1 MERPTPF
8 NPNKPPE
15 RPTPTTAGSPGKPPE
30 RPTGV
35 PVQGKPPARPTPDK
49 PATTYN
55 CYTRESWSPEK
66 KAWCC
71 ANEKLGCPPTTKPDR
86 PGGKPEGPTGPE
98 RPPIMDGVGQ
108 PPERPE
114 PSTKPAFE
122 NGKGPLPTTRP
133 AFEERPGHA

>member
-1 MERPTPF
+1 M
-8 NPNKPPE
+8 
-15 RPTPTTAGSPGKPPE
+15 E

-35 PVQGKPPARPTPDK
+35 PVQNKPRPTPDK

-66 KAWCC
+66 KEWCC
-71 ANEKLGCPPTTKPDR
+71 KNKKIGCPTTTRPPIADGVPPSPEKPETVRPTTKP
-86 PGGKPEGPTGPE
+86 
-98 RPPIMDGVGQ
+98 
-108 PPERPE
+108 
-114 PSTKPAFE
+114 AFD